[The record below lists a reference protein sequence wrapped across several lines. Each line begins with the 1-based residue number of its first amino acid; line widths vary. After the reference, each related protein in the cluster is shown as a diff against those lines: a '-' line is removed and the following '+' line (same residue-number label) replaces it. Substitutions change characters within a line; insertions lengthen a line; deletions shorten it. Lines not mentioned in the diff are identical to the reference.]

1 MVNVILDED
10 LLPYNFTLIVWFAVG
25 VRKSLNFNTDD
36 RAVLILYSILE
47 SKKAL
52 HLHKWGIYQLMV
64 LSPFAKCVN
73 LCLPGKI
80 AALFTLLWKGEKKK
94 KKQDGDLRGQKMNPW
109 LVVLIVTSKKQQ
121 ACLCLV
127 LQRADFFFFFSTCPF
142 KKWSNLISRLGPN
155 N

>member
-25 VRKSLNFNTDD
+25 VWKSLNFNTDD

-47 SKKAL
+47 SKKDL

-80 AALFTLLWKGEKKK
+80 AALFTLLWKGQKNKKT
-94 KKQDGDLRGQKMNPW
+94 RW
-109 LVVLIVTSKKQQ
+109 WS
-121 ACLCLV
+121 
-127 LQRADFFFFFSTCPF
+127 QRAENEPMASSVACNLEEATGVFVSCDAEGWFFFFF
-142 KKWSNLISRLGPN
+142 
-155 N
+155 

>member
-52 HLHKWGIYQLMV
+52 HLHKWGH
-64 LSPFAKCVN
+64 LSTHGFESFC
-73 LCLPGKI
+73 
-80 AALFTLLWKGEKKK
+80 
-94 KKQDGDLRGQKMNPW
+94 KM
-109 LVVLIVTSKKQQ
+109 
-121 ACLCLV
+121 C
-127 LQRADFFFFFSTCPF
+127 
-142 KKWSNLISRLGPN
+142 
-155 N
+155 